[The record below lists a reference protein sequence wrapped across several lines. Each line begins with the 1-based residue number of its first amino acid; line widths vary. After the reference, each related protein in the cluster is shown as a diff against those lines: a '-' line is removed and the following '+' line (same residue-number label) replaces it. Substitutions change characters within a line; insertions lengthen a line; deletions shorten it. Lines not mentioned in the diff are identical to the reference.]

1 MKGASEVGKDYGFL
15 KVSSENIFFACA
27 CNLGLEEAELAIS
40 GYFLDVG
47 EWRKMT
53 DNSQISHLGYLLYSQ
68 GYLLLSKCSLTFED
82 KKQESGQKNLFFF

>member
-47 EWRKMT
+47 E
-53 DNSQISHLGYLLYSQ
+53 
-68 GYLLLSKCSLTFED
+68 
-82 KKQESGQKNLFFF
+82 